1 MHKEGIWK
9 IMGEIE
15 PLLPPSIVR
24 ELRSVTASHG
34 CGPGSL
40 REIRLRA
47 TGLCSVVTEWGE
59 IPLISGCSREQIGGV
74 LDKIT
79 CERLHAYR
87 GGIARGYLPLGHGVR
102 VGLCGRAG
110 YEGDRLLGVGDVS
123 SVVFRLPFGKCGFA
137 RELYDEYISGGRGNL
152 LIVSPPSGG
161 KTTALRALAALVSSG
176 EGARRTAVIDDR
188 EELDPEDGSGSL
200 LDMIRG
206 YRRSDGVEIALR
218 ALSAQVVIMDEIG
231 SAEDVRAVMEC
242 QGAGV
247 ELIATAHGDGE
258 DVFLRR
264 PILRPLEGVFAQV
277 AVLTRQGNGFS
288 YEINSARC
296 RIPVEC

>member
-1 MHKEGIWK
+1 MHKDVIWK
-9 IMGEIE
+9 IMGRIE
-15 PLLPPSIVR
+15 SLLPPSMLR
-24 ELRSVTASHG
+24 EIRSVTASRG
-34 CGPGSL
+34 GGVDSL
-40 REIRLRA
+40 REIRLRT

-59 IPLISGCSREQIGGV
+59 IPLISGCSREQMGGV

-79 CERLHAYR
+79 CESLHAYR
-87 GGIARGYLPLGHGVR
+87 AGIARGYIPLGHGVR

-110 YEGDRLLGVGDVS
+110 YEGDRLLGVGEVS
-123 SVVFRLPFGKCGFA
+123 SMVFRLPFGRCGFA
-137 RELYDEYISGGRGNL
+137 RELYNEYISGGRGNL

-161 KTTALRALAALVSSG
+161 KTTTLRALAALISSG
-176 EGARRTAVIDDR
+176 EGAMRTAVIDER
-188 EELDPEDGSGSL
+188 EELDGSDGSGSL

-247 ELIATAHGDGE
+247 EIIATVHGDDGNAL
-258 DVFLRR
+258 LRR

-277 AVLTRQGNGFS
+277 AVLRRQGDGFTFEMS
-288 YEINSARC
+288 DAR
-296 RIPVEC
+296 RGIPVEC